1 MSANLEKTDNQND
14 ANSEK
19 ETISSL
25 HGAAIKIIRD
35 RKNGKIHHDENPHD
49 YYFWHN
55 NGHFIVRKSDFS
67 IRW

>member
-25 HGAAIKIIRD
+25 HGAAIKIIRG
-35 RKNGKIHHDENPHD
+35 RKNGKIHHDENSHD
-49 YYFWHN
+49 YYF
-55 NGHFIVRKSDFS
+55 
-67 IRW
+67 